1 MLVMH
6 NPYFPQSAQQLRYLG
21 LGNCDD
27 GKSGSTALMGEN
39 LGTINGWIAT
49 DRCTDVEVDGTT
61 VEVIPEVWISTYVSA
76 LRHTE
81 HLSNSGCGAPACETL
96 PCEQHPRSLT
106 P

>member
-1 MLVMH
+1 
-6 NPYFPQSAQQLRYLG
+6 
-21 LGNCDD
+21 
-27 GKSGSTALMGEN
+27 MGEN

-81 HLSNSGCGAPACETL
+81 HLSNSGWCSCMRDFALRA
-96 PCEQHPRSLT
+96 T
-106 P
+106 PKKPEC